1 MSKRKDDQMA
11 DVFRALGHP
20 VRVQIVR
27 MLNDDG
33 AAYAGDIV
41 SRLPVVASTASQ
53 HLKIL
58 REAGL
63 ISDAADDNLYLAA
76 RNIPQVAVC
85 DAASADPVS
94 LIGFE
99 KVIVTAN
106 ALKQLEERL
115 A

>member
-1 MSKRKDDQMA
+1 MSRRKDDQMA

-63 ISDAADDNLYLAA
+63 VSDAADGPHRYYS
-76 RNIPQVAVC
+76 V
-85 DAASADPVS
+85 
-94 LIGFE
+94 E
-99 KVIVTAN
+99 KKAIRDLQSWVRK
-106 ALKQLEERL
+106 L
-115 A
+115 

>member
-1 MSKRKDDQMA
+1 MSKRKDDEMA

-41 SRLPVVASTASQ
+41 NRLPVVASTASQ

-63 ISDAADDNLYLAA
+63 ISDAADGPHRYYS
-76 RNIPQVAVC
+76 V
-85 DAASADPVS
+85 
-94 LIGFE
+94 E
-99 KVIVTAN
+99 KKAIRDLQAWVKK
-106 ALKQLEERL
+106 L
-115 A
+115 